1 MRDLAGA
8 RASTLSAKERNLL
21 RRARSKLQTHLIQSA
36 RVLSMK
42 PRRAKRVVAIHLTRM
57 VAALFV
63 IVLLPACGLQS
74 PTVGVNQPHGII
86 SVTGS
91 VRSEGIHPVILNR
104 LDGRF
109 MALGFS
115 RIPPDVSLIV
125 VERGYQFTE
134 PNAFW
139 VAPGRHEL
147 VLTAIFRRGDEI
159 KLPPQNPRRGDMLG
173 SMVLE
178 VKEGQRY
185 YIGARIIGSRYD
197 QWEPVV
203 YRVEP
208 ITD

>member
-1 MRDLAGA
+1 MI
-8 RASTLSAKERNLL
+8 LSAGL
-21 RRARSKLQTHLIQSA
+21 
-36 RVLSMK
+36 LSMK
-42 PRRAKRVVAIHLTRM
+42 TRHSKRFAAIHLTRM
-57 VAALFV
+57 AAVLFL

>member
-1 MRDLAGA
+1 MIL
-8 RASTLSAKERNLL
+8 STRL
-21 RRARSKLQTHLIQSA
+21 
-36 RVLSMK
+36 LSMK
-42 PRRAKRVVAIHLTRM
+42 PRHSKRFTAFHLLRM
-57 VAALFV
+57 AA
-63 IVLLPACGLQS
+63 VLLLLTALPACGLQS
-74 PTVGVNQPHGII
+74 PTVGANQAHGII

-139 VAPGRHEL
+139 VAPGRHQL
-147 VLTAIFRRGDEI
+147 VLTAVFRRGDEI

-173 SMVLE
+173 SMALE
-178 VKEGQRY
+178 VEQGKRY
-185 YIGARIIGSRYD
+185 YIGARIVGSRYD

-208 ITD
+208 IDD